1 MATYGRDVTSR
12 GHTAELAF
20 ERLQALS
27 RRAYLAAAG
36 HVAVEASPPEH
47 EPARRRWAVVPRVA
61 LSAVVLL
68 AAVAGF
74 VGVRAV
80 SAAGHA
86 EPVPVARGDSWSSA
100 QDALAG
106 DGGGVGSSSAR
117 EADAPGPDAHGG
129 EAVAVGEQTAGIVVH
144 VAGQV
149 SAPGIVVLPTGSR
162 VHEALSAAGGATA
175 GADLAAVNLAR
186 VLSDG
191 EQVYVP
197 APGEI
202 GGGATSG
209 PASAATGQTLVDLNR
224 ATATELETLPG
235 IGPVL
240 AGRIDDWRSEHGRF
254 TVVEE
259 LAEVSGIGPA
269 LLEGLRDRVTV

>member
-1 MATYGRDVTSR
+1 MGSEMCIRDR
-12 GHTAELAF
+12 
-20 ERLQALS
+20 
-27 RRAYLAAAG
+27 
-36 HVAVEASPPEH
+36 P
-47 EPARRRWAVVPRVA
+47 
-61 LSAVVLL
+61 
-68 AAVAGF
+68 
-74 VGVRAV
+74 
-80 SAAGHA
+80 
-86 EPVPVARGDSWSSA
+86 
-100 QDALAG
+100 
-106 DGGGVGSSSAR
+106 
-117 EADAPGPDAHGG
+117 
-129 EAVAVGEQTAGIVVH
+129 
-144 VAGQV
+144 
-149 SAPGIVVLPTGSR
+149 GSR

-202 GGGATSG
+202 GGGATSSSG
-209 PASAATGQTLVDLNR
+209 SSSSVGHARVDLNR
-224 ATATELETLPG
+224 ATARELETLPG

-259 LAEVSGIGPA
+259 LVEVSGIGPA